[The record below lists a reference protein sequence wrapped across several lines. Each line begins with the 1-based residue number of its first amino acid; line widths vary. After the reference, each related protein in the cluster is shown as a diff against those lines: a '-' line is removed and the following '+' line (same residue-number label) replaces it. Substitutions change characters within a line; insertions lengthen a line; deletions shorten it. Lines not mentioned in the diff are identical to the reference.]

1 MCERNLQ
8 LKLNCFDFVILLKLL
23 KLLKMYNIPT
33 WINRETIQMG
43 LVVLV
48 TFGFH
53 YYFISNRI
61 ENYRSDEPLEDD
73 TETPESIIIEQQTPQ
88 A

>member
-1 MCERNLQ
+1 M
-8 LKLNCFDFVILLKLL
+8 
-23 KLLKMYNIPT
+23 NIPT

-53 YYFISNRI
+53 YYFITNRI
-61 ENYRSDEPLEDD
+61 ANYNSDEPSDD
-73 TETPESIIIEQQTPQ
+73 DNNTGESIIIEQQTSQ